1 MFNNGQTLITGVLT
15 SGAAVAVD
23 LSAQRGPT
31 TIWVRPTNSD
41 TVSVEYTVDGTNW
54 TAWPAGTVS
63 AYAVDVLDAPVLQV
77 RFTRASGSGTT
88 SAYGLL

>member
-1 MFNNGQTLITGVLT
+1 MFQNGQTISGTLT
-15 SGAAVAVD
+15 SGTAVAVD
-23 LSAQRGPT
+23 LSRKAGPT

-54 TAWPAGTVS
+54 VAWPNGTVS
-63 AYAVDVLDAPVLQV
+63 AYSVDVLDAPVLQV

>member
-1 MFNNGQTLITGVLT
+1 MFPTGVTGVLANGT
-15 SGAAVAVD
+15 AVPVPIAG
-23 LSAQRGPT
+23 LSLPLT
-31 TIWVRPTNSD
+31 VWVRPTNSD

-54 TAWPAGTVS
+54 VAWPNGTVS
-63 AYAVDVLDAPVLQV
+63 AYSVDILDAPVLQV